1 MRQGICVGA
10 EALARA
16 EDVDSGSCG
25 APIWLRW
32 GAKQELRGGKPFD
45 DVHGSTTDRAVPEG
59 VSLIDGRF
67 SCRSCLFL

>member
-1 MRQGICVGA
+1 MRQGIRVRA
-10 EALARA
+10 AARAKA

-45 DVHGSTTDRAVPEG
+45 DMHGSTADRAVPEG
-59 VSLIDGRF
+59 VR
-67 SCRSCLFL
+67 LFGGW